1 MCLSSISFEFLSLT
15 QNLIEHKRKGSTF
28 KSIVKLQPHIDTM
41 TDICGICSS
50 PVAWYNRMEQPCK
63 KHVFHRDCFTKRLES
78 TTLSIEMFRCPS
90 CPGQA
95 SAQRSRG
102 GNPSSS
108 FYEDVKWTKARG
120 TRHPFPNQFNSF
132 AASQNGIGSN
142 QFRHEFQEGNRQ
154 AHAAE
159 HMNSF
164 YMNQG
169 MYHPS
174 PDSVIQ
180 FNDLTR
186 AVKSLSEE
194 NQRLYSLL
202 HQSVQEKE
210 RIHQSHDEFI
220 KSFRGRKTQ
229 QFDGFETPSEG
240 MECDFEEDVKIAT
253 SSSSSS
259 SSSDVEEVKTASTRS
274 TRKAS
279 NAKTSSKTSS
289 SSKVNLE
296 CIKGPHKGQ
305 SFLLTK
311 TLILGKGGTWK
322 EPVADLSQDLYVCPN
337 HAKLTLVKKGPKS
350 KQVLMVEVVDLKSK
364 NGTKVKNKK
373 LVGSTKRMAFVNDTI
388 TVGSSVLLIS
398 KTK

>member
-1 MCLSSISFEFLSLT
+1 MNRINQHSSLFI
-15 QNLIEHKRKGSTF
+15 R
-28 KSIVKLQPHIDTM
+28 LQPHTDTM
-41 TDICGICSS
+41 TDICGLCNEQ
-50 PVAWYNRMEQPCK
+50 VNWYNRMDQPCK

-78 TTLSIEMFRCPS
+78 TTLSLEMFRCPS

-108 FYEDVKWTKARG
+108 FYEDAKWTNARG
-120 TRHPFPNQFNSF
+120 SSHPFTNQFDPF
-132 AASQNGIGSN
+132 AASQGGIGSN
-142 QFRHEFQEGNRQ
+142 QFRREFQEGNRQ
-154 AHAAE
+154 AHATE
-159 HMNSF
+159 HMNSP

-169 MYHPS
+169 MNHPS
-174 PDSVIQ
+174 QDSVIL

-194 NQRLYSLL
+194 NQRLCSLL
-202 HQSVQEKE
+202 LQTVKEKE
-210 RIHQSHDEFI
+210 RIQQSHDEFI
-220 KSFRGRKTQ
+220 KSFRGRNTQ
-229 QFDGFETPSEG
+229 KFDGFETPSEG
-240 MECDFEEDVKIAT
+240 MECDFEEDGKSAT
-253 SSSSSS
+253 SSSDSS
-259 SSSDVEEVKTASTRS
+259 SSSDDEEIKTTSTRS
-274 TRKAS
+274 TRKTS
-279 NAKTSSKTSS
+279 NTKTSSKTSS
-289 SSKVNLE
+289 SSKPSLTIE

-305 SFLLTK
+305 SFLLHK

-322 EPVADLSQDLYVCPN
+322 EPVADLSQDPYVCSN

-350 KQVLMVEVVDLKSK
+350 KQVLMVEVVDMKSK

>member
-1 MCLSSISFEFLSLT
+1 MFFFATSNSYLNINERNRHSSLF
-15 QNLIEHKRKGSTF
+15 
-28 KSIVKLQPHIDTM
+28 VKLQPHTDTM
-41 TDICGICSS
+41 TNICGLCNQ
-50 PVAWYNRMEQPCK
+50 PVEWYNRMSQPCK

-78 TTLSIEMFRCPS
+78 TTLSLEMFRCPS
-90 CPGQA
+90 CPGQS
-95 SAQRSRG
+95 SAQRNRG

-108 FYEDVKWTKARG
+108 FYEDAKWTNARG
-120 TRHPFPNQFNSF
+120 TSHPFPNQFDSF
-132 AASQNGIGSN
+132 AASQSGIGSN
-142 QFRHEFQEGNRQ
+142 HFRREFQEGYRQ
-154 AHAAE
+154 AHATE
-159 HMNSF
+159 PMNSP
-164 YMNQG
+164 YMNHG
-169 MYHPS
+169 MNHPS
-174 PDSVIQ
+174 QDSVIQ

-194 NQRLYSLL
+194 NQRLCSLL
-202 HQSVQEKE
+202 LKAVQEKE

-220 KSFRGRKTQ
+220 KSFGGRKTQ
-229 QFDGFETPSEG
+229 KFDGFETPSEG
-240 MECDFEEDVKIAT
+240 MECDFEEDGKSAT
-253 SSSSSS
+253 SSSNSS

-274 TRKAS
+274 TRKSS
-279 NAKTSSKTSS
+279 NVKNSSKTSS
-289 SSKVNLE
+289 SSKPSLTIE
-296 CIKGPHKGQ
+296 CIKGPHNGQ

-322 EPVADLSQDLYVCPN
+322 EPVADLSQDLYVCSN

-350 KQVLMVEVVDLKSK
+350 RQLLMVEVVDLKSK